1 MVVILGILIMVFL
14 ANLVALGFSRF
25 SFLLYA
31 PLFVSLGFLYFF
43 PTQNVL
49 SWPFF
54 LRLTYS
60 LGVIPLPIFFAGLIF
75 STTFRDATDPSLALG
90 SNLLGAM
97 VGGFAEYLRMIIGM
111 KALLLI
117 VLLFYLSSLWARL
130 RPAEARMS
138 AESSR
143 WGGFFVNSNRTRAS
157 PISGTVIS

>member
-1 MVVILGILIMVFL
+1 MVFL

-60 LGVIPLPIFFAGLIF
+60 LVVIPLPIFFAGLIF

-97 VGGFAEYLRMIIGM
+97 VGGICGVPRNDNGNEGAAPDRSP
-111 KALLLI
+111 LL
-117 VLLFYLSSLWARL
+117 
-130 RPAEARMS
+130 
-138 AESSR
+138 
-143 WGGFFVNSNRTRAS
+143 
-157 PISGTVIS
+157 PIEPLG